1 VNVLNLLAGLV
12 ILGIQDRYWAILA
25 AIVLL
30 LAVIAV
36 VFSTR
41 SRPPRFELRELAGED
56 VQRYLADFESIERE
70 FVDHPEQAAA
80 RARGLVEELMRRLGF
95 PDRIEPA
102 QRIKD
107 VGYHDREASRSLQ
120 TAHAELKGAGRDT
133 ERLRRSVQH
142 YRYVFYRLTGTGPT
156 AP

>member
-1 VNVLNLLAGLV
+1 MLTLLASVV
-12 ILGIQDRYWAILA
+12 ILGIQNRYSAAVA
-25 AIVLL
+25 AIVVLL
-30 LAVIAV
+30 VVLAV
-36 VFSTR
+36 VFCTR
-41 SRPPRFELRELAGED
+41 SRRPRFELRELAGED
-56 VQRYLADFESIERE
+56 VQRYLADFESLERE
-70 FVDHPEQAAA
+70 FVDHPAQAAA

-107 VGYHDREASRSLQ
+107 VGYHDREASRSLE
-120 TAHAELKGAGRDT
+120 TAHAELKGADNDT

-142 YRYVFYRLTGTGPT
+142 YRHVFDRLTGTNPA